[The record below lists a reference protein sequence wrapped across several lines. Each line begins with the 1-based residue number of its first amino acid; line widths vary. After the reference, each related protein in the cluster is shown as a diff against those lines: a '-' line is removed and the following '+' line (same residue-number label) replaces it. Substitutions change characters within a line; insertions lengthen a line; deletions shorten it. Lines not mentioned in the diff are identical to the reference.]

1 MNQIEKAVLTKV
13 FGVLDSIGVQYAIV
27 DSDGNKHGALNV
39 AQEKKAKRRRSI
51 YPLGEVKGYIMPFM
65 QGMMI
70 NTTKQIPVG
79 PYDAKVIRGSVSSY
93 ATQMWG
99 GGNYKSSVTSDK
111 KFVEITRLDPQVA
124 AFMKNNPVDDLLSGL
139 DDLPTPK
146 PTATNGGV
154 AFDINRLRIP
164 RNI

>member
-1 MNQIEKAVLTKV
+1 MNNIHAKALTNAIK
-13 FGVLDSIGVQYAIV
+13 LLNAIGAKYAIV

-111 KFVEITRLDPQVA
+111 RFVEITRLDPQVA

-154 AFDINRLRIP
+154 AFDITRLRLP

>member
-1 MNQIEKAVLTKV
+1 
-13 FGVLDSIGVQYAIV
+13 
-27 DSDGNKHGALNV
+27 
-39 AQEKKAKRRRSI
+39 
-51 YPLGEVKGYIMPFM
+51 
-65 QGMMI
+65 
-70 NTTKQIPVG
+70 
-79 PYDAKVIRGSVSSY
+79 
-93 ATQMWG
+93 MWG

-139 DDLPTPK
+139 DDLPTQ
-146 PTATNGGV
+146 TNGAV

>member
-51 YPLGEVKGYIMPFM
+51 YPLGEIKGYIMPYM
-65 QGMMI
+65 QNMMI
-70 NTTKQIPVG
+70 NTTIQIPAG
-79 PYDAKVIRGSVSSY
+79 KYDAKILRGSVSSY

-99 GGNYKSSVTSDK
+99 AGNYKSSVSADK
-111 KFVEITRLDPQVA
+111 KSVEITRFDPQVA
-124 AFMKNNPVDDLLSGL
+124 SFMKNNPVDDLLSGL

-146 PTATNGGV
+146 PNLALISYHHT
-154 AFDINRLRIP
+154 
-164 RNI
+164 